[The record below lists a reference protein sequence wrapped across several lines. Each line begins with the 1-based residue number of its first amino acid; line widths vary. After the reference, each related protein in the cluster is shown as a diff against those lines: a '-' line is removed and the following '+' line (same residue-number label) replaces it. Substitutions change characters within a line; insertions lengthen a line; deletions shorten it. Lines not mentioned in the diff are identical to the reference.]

1 MCSESD
7 EISELRKR
15 VESLESRMGFLF
27 RSLGINDNGT
37 PAWKPSPRVLDLLRR
52 GKKVEAIKALREESG
67 ASLKDAKN
75 YIEAMEGKSRKIG
88 SK

>member
-1 MCSESD
+1 MCPEND

-15 VESLESRMGFLF
+15 VERLEGRMDFLF

-37 PAWKPSPRVLDLLRR
+37 PAWKPSPRVLDLLKR

-67 ASLKDAKN
+67 ASLKDAK
-75 YIEAMEGKSRKIG
+75 IFIDGIDVRRWHDHP
-88 SK
+88 

>member
-1 MCSESD
+1 MCPEND

-15 VESLESRMGFLF
+15 VERLEGRMDFLF
-27 RSLGINDNGT
+27 RSLGINEEQA

-75 YIEAMEGKSRKIG
+75 FIEGLKDKYR
-88 SK
+88 